1 MKWYRLI
8 WVLAGIFL
16 AQPVLLFAQEV
27 GAVTVTAEDSSKTEK
42 DDEDDKKKKK
52 PKGKAFDEVIEDY
65 EKIEG
70 LFTFYKNDEEQ
81 KVYVAVLPAQFDKL
95 YLMNISRTGGDG
107 YLFDGGS
114 MLQEFPFF
122 IRKLG
127 KNVQFIEKNLR
138 FRADESAAI
147 SRALER
153 DIPNSLWESVKIEGE
168 PNTETGAVLIDA
180 SDLFIQDI
188 ADVGTL
194 SGRLK
199 LGFSLDSGNSYFSEI
214 KSFPQNSEISVTL
227 QFKGGKE
234 ERITTLV
241 DGSMT
246 HKYHYSIAEMPQNSS
261 YKPRLADDRVGH
273 FTTYFQDYT
282 SALREDPYER
292 YVNRWDLEKAE
303 PKFDTSK
310 PKKPIVFWLENT
322 IPVEYR
328 EAVKEG
334 VLLWNSAFE
343 RIGFKDAIVVNQM
356 PDDADWDPADARY
369 NTIRWIVMPGAAY
382 AVGPSR

>member
-188 ADVGTL
+188 ADVGTA
-194 SGRLK
+194 SA
-199 LGFSLDSGNSYFSEI
+199 DST
-214 KSFPQNSEISVTL
+214 Q
-227 QFKGGKE
+227 
-234 ERITTLV
+234 
-241 DGSMT
+241 
-246 HKYHYSIAEMPQNSS
+246 
-261 YKPRLADDRVGH
+261 
-273 FTTYFQDYT
+273 
-282 SALREDPYER
+282 
-292 YVNRWDLEKAE
+292 
-303 PKFDTSK
+303 
-310 PKKPIVFWLENT
+310 
-322 IPVEYR
+322 
-328 EAVKEG
+328 
-334 VLLWNSAFE
+334 
-343 RIGFKDAIVVNQM
+343 
-356 PDDADWDPADARY
+356 
-369 NTIRWIVMPGAAY
+369 
-382 AVGPSR
+382 